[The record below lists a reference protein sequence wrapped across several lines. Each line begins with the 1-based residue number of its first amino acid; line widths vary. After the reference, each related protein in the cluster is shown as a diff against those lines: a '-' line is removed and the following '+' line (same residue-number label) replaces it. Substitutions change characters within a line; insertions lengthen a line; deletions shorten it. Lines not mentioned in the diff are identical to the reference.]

1 MHLKDLARSA
11 LRLAWRKLLR
21 PLLERLPADW
31 GARLITLAHYAKMTL
46 VHGDTLDLST
56 KHTSPSLQ
64 SASPPP
70 SASAARTPVPAADG
84 SALSPKS
91 FVSSLLSNNKSPPIV
106 PDWVCAELA
115 ELALIEPELTPT
127 SAFIKRFH
135 VYRPPMM
142 RDAAEVY
149 AQCRRLVDDLQ
160 PDMVLLV
167 PWLVKGGADLG
178 ALHHAEAATRAGCK
192 VLLVATENAESP
204 WASRVPDGAGFLE
217 FGKLSHKLSA
227 EQRMTVFA
235 RVMLDTPARVVHV
248 INSQLGWELVKR
260 HGRSLT
266 ALEKRIFV
274 SVFSDGRDENG
285 IMWSYPRFYF
295 ADCWKYLSGVMCDSR
310 WYPNDLMRQYG
321 IPERKLHTA
330 YFPLVAEQAP
340 RYRSRDDGAVLWAS
354 RITESKRPDLLIEI
368 ARKMPDVQ
376 FEIFGYA
383 TKAERHYED
392 ALRTIPNLR
401 LRGAYD
407 SLEEIVA
414 GGAYCAFLYTS
425 SWDGLPNVLLEAT
438 AAGLPVVASAICGVP
453 EFITPETG
461 YPVFAPDDADEYVR
475 SLREV
480 LDAPD
485 VRAARWDAARALLQS
500 QHSMD
505 VFLARLWAI
514 PGYLSQSPCASQS
527 DPRVEQ

>member
-1 MHLKDLARSA
+1 MSLKNLGRAA
-11 LRLAWRKLLR
+11 LRLAWKRMLR

-46 VHGDTLDLST
+46 VHGETLDF
-56 KHTSPSLQ
+56 TSHCAPA
-64 SASPPP
+64 SAPDTP
-70 SASAARTPVPAADG
+70 ASAAAAPPATVPR
-84 SALSPKS
+84 
-91 FVSSLLSNNKSPPIV
+91 PPIAPALRPGRKPSPVV

-127 SAFIKRFH
+127 PAFVKRFH
-135 VYRPPMM
+135 VYRPPMVM
-142 RDAAEVY
+142 GAAKVY
-149 AQCRRLVDDLQ
+149 AQCRRMVDALQ
-160 PDMVLLV
+160 PDMILLV

-178 ALHHAEAATRAGCK
+178 ALHHAEAATRAGYK

-204 WASRVPDGAGFLE
+204 WASRVPEGAAFLE
-217 FGKLSHKLSA
+217 FGRLSHGLPA
-227 EQRMTVFA
+227 EQRMAVFA

-248 INSQLGWELVKR
+248 INSQLGWEVVKR

-266 ALEKRIFV
+266 ALGMRIFA
-274 SVFSDGRDENG
+274 SAFSDGRDENG

-310 WYPNDLMRQYG
+310 WYPNDLIRQYG
-321 IPERKLHTA
+321 VPARKLHTV
-330 YFPLVAEQAP
+330 YFPLVTDRAP
-340 RYRSRDDGAVLWAS
+340 LYHACDGAPVLWAS

-376 FEIFGYA
+376 FEVFGYA
-383 TKAERHYED
+383 TKAERHFED
-392 ALRTIPNLR
+392 ALRAIPNIR
-401 LRGAYD
+401 LCGAYD

-414 GGAYCAFLYTS
+414 KGVYSTFLYTS

-453 EFITPETG
+453 EFITPQSG
-461 YPVFAPDDADEYVR
+461 YPVFALDDAEAYVTT
-475 SLREV
+475 LREA
-480 LDAPD
+480 LDAPAE
-485 VRAARWDAARALLQS
+485 RAAKWDAARALLQS

-505 VFLARLWAI
+505 VFLASLYTI
-514 PGYLSQSPCASQS
+514 PGYFGERVQAAPKT
-527 DPRVEQ
+527 DRRVES